1 MKQFGRMAVLAAAVV
16 LARGACAQ
24 SAVQV
29 YGVLDVWAGRS
40 ETSAGGPATTMVG
53 NGGMQ
58 TSFWGV
64 GGSEDLGG
72 MKAIFAV
79 EGYLQVDT
87 GMAARTPTDALFSRN
102 AFVGLQGAAGEIRVG
117 RILNPLFVATA
128 QTNPFGGSIRLAPLL
143 AQIWSV
149 PMGRAVAGDTS
160 WDNVVAYTTPS
171 LGGMKATVM
180 AGLGETRAGTSTN
193 NLNAT
198 LAYGAGPVA
207 ATVSVQRVRVGPGL
221 PDIGRSAQ
229 TTYFAGGSYDLG
241 ATKLYASWDRA
252 DGSAPDVAAT
262 TWQAGVAVPAG
273 RGNFLASWARTSVR
287 STAGAAGAPAARRDT
302 GAAGYDF
309 LLSRRTDLY
318 AVAQTDRL
326 AGANRARTYAVGIR
340 HRF

>member
-1 MKQFGRMAVLAAAVV
+1 MKRIGKAAVLAVTVV

-40 ETSAGGPATTMVG
+40 ETSAGGPAATVVG

-58 TSFWGV
+58 TSFWGL

-72 MKAIFAV
+72 MKAIYAI

-87 GMAARTPTDALFSRN
+87 GAAGRTPTDAMFARN
-102 AFVGLQGAAGEIRVG
+102 AFVGLQGAAGEIRLG

-128 QTNPFGGSIRLAPLL
+128 QANPFGGSIRLAPLL

-171 LGGMKATVM
+171 MGGAKATVM

-198 LAYGAGPVA
+198 LTYGAGPVA

-221 PDIGRSAQ
+221 AQIGRSEQ
-229 TTYFAGGSYDLG
+229 KTYFAGGSYDLG
-241 ATKLYASWDRA
+241 GMKLYASWGKA
-252 DGSAPDVAAT
+252 DGSAPDLAAK
-262 TWQAGVAVPAG
+262 TWQAGAALPAG
-273 RGNFLASWARTSVR
+273 RGNVLASWARTTTDSPGMP
-287 STAGAAGAPAARRDT
+287 AGRRDT
-302 GAAGYDF
+302 GAVGYDW

-318 AVAQTDRL
+318 AVAQADRL
-326 AGANRARTYAVGIR
+326 AGADRARTYAFGVR

>member
-1 MKQFGRMAVLAAAVV
+1 MKRIVKTVVLAAAVV
-16 LARGACAQ
+16 LAHGAGAQ

-72 MKAIFAV
+72 AKAIFAI

-87 GMAARTPTDALFSRN
+87 GAAARAPGDAMFSRN

-128 QTNPFGGSIRLAPLL
+128 QANPFGGSIRLAPLL
-143 AQIWSV
+143 AQVWSV

-171 LGGMKATVM
+171 AGGMKATVM
-180 AGLGETRAGTSTN
+180 AGLGETRFGAATS

-198 LAYGAGPVA
+198 LAYGAGPAA

-221 PDIGRSAQ
+221 AEIGRSEQ
-229 TTYFAGGSYDLG
+229 RTVFAGGSYDLG
-241 ATKLYASWDRA
+241 AVKLYASWDRA
-252 DGSAPDVAAT
+252 DGRAPDLTAK
-262 TWQAGVAVPAG
+262 TWQAGLAAPAG
-273 RGNFLASWARTSVR
+273 RGSILASWARTATR
-287 STAGAAGAPAARRDT
+287 APGMPDGRRDT
-302 GAAGYDF
+302 GAAGYDY

-326 AGANRARTYAVGIR
+326 AGANRARTYAFGIR
-340 HRF
+340 HRY

>member
-1 MKQFGRMAVLAAAVV
+1 MKRIGKAAVLAVTVV

-58 TSFWGV
+58 TSFWGL

-72 MKAIFAV
+72 MKAIYAI

-87 GMAARTPTDALFSRN
+87 GAAGRTPTDAMFARN
-102 AFVGLQGAAGEIRVG
+102 AFVGLQGAAGEIRLG

-128 QTNPFGGSIRLAPLL
+128 QANPFGGSIRLAPLL

-171 LGGMKATVM
+171 MGGVKATVM

-198 LAYGAGPVA
+198 LTYGAGPVA
-207 ATVSVQRVRVGPGL
+207 ATVSVQRARVGPGL
-221 PDIGRSAQ
+221 AQIGRSEQ
-229 TTYFAGGSYDLG
+229 KTYFAGGSYDLG
-241 ATKLYASWDRA
+241 GMKLYASWDKA
-252 DGSAPDVAAT
+252 DGSVPDLAAK
-262 TWQAGVAVPAG
+262 TWQVGAALPAG
-273 RGNFLASWARTSVR
+273 RRNVLASWARTTTR
-287 STAGAAGAPAARRDT
+287 SPGLPAGRRDT
-302 GAAGYDF
+302 GAVGYDW

-326 AGANRARTYAVGIR
+326 AGADRARTYAFGVR

>member
-1 MKQFGRMAVLAAAVV
+1 MKRIGRMTVLAAALV
-16 LARGACAQ
+16 LARSACAQ
-24 SAVQV
+24 SSVQV

-40 ETSAGGPATTMVG
+40 ETSAGGPASTMVG

-72 MKAIFAV
+72 AKAIFAI

-87 GMAARTPTDALFSRN
+87 GAAARTPTDAMFSRN

-128 QTNPFGGSIRLAPLL
+128 QANPFGGSIRLAPLL

-171 LGGMKATVM
+171 VGGMKATVM

-221 PDIGRSAQ
+221 AEIGRSEQ
-229 TTYFAGGSYDLG
+229 KTVFAGGSYDLG
-241 ATKLYASWDRA
+241 SVKLYASWDKA
-252 DGSAPDVAAT
+252 NGSAPDLVAK
-262 TWQAGVAVPAG
+262 TWQAGVALPAG
-273 RGNFLASWARTSVR
+273 RGAILASWARTDTR
-287 STAGAAGAPAARRDT
+287 SPGAPDGRRDT
-302 GAAGYDF
+302 GAAGYDY

-318 AVAQTDRL
+318 AVVQTDRL
-326 AGANRARTYAVGIR
+326 AGANRARTYAAGIR